1 MSPPPTPIN
10 RFLQSVSIYRKNQI
24 KVSIPRFILRGI
36 GRGSYHVFEVKVC
49 DSLYVVLFR
58 FALFDLSG
66 VDPFVLSRT
75 IVQFNLYFNKV
86 SQMFICGFWVKKNLY
101 NITKFSLREIISL
114 SWGNVYDT
122 SWAGFEKKKIE
133 LNFIFPFFFTVE
145 CRWWLLVRIQT
156 LPQIPWIAPEH
167 AVILLHRQ

>member
-1 MSPPPTPIN
+1 MQSGIEEEDEEIAQFRVSPPPTPIN

-49 DSLYVVLFR
+49 DPLYVVLFR

-86 SQMFICGFWVKKNLY
+86 SQMFICGFWVKK
-101 NITKFSLREIISL
+101 IFIISRSSLYVKSFL
-114 SWGNVYDT
+114 SLEEMYMIRV
-122 SWAGFEKKKIE
+122 ELVLRKKIE

-145 CRWWLLVRIQT
+145 CR
-156 LPQIPWIAPEH
+156 
-167 AVILLHRQ
+167 

>member
-1 MSPPPTPIN
+1 M
-10 RFLQSVSIYRKNQI
+10 
-24 KVSIPRFILRGI
+24 SIPRFILRGI

-86 SQMFICGFWVKKNLY
+86 SQMFFCGFWVKK
-101 NITKFSLREIISL
+101 IFIISRSSL
-114 SWGNVYDT
+114 YVKSFPSVKEMYMIRV
-122 SWAGFEKKKIE
+122 ELVLRKKK
-133 LNFIFPFFFTVE
+133 LN
-145 CRWWLLVRIQT
+145 
-156 LPQIPWIAPEH
+156 
-167 AVILLHRQ
+167 